1 MTQVP
6 GRKRAKDETIVGAA
20 TGVFWQANEKFV
32 PKGHH
37 DNSPAFQRRVANLAL
52 QKSRRDG

>member
-1 MTQVP
+1 V
-6 GRKRAKDETIVGAA
+6 
-20 TGVFWQANEKFV
+20 NEKFVPQIDQDIV

-37 DNSPAFQRRVANLAL
+37 DNSPAFQRRVAAPAL